1 MPVRTVADAG
11 GGNPIRIEVRSPLR
25 RRELRG
31 LPEGACIIQFSEQL
45 TGAEHG
51 LLGGW
56 FAEHPSAELR
66 VYGLL
71 PESLDFLSSYT
82 QLNGFTVD
90 SRYTKLSD
98 ASGLRLLPG
107 SLRSLIIDVKLADI
121 GDLDALSRFQG
132 ITRLGL
138 GFIRR
143 MPPSVAGMPV
153 TDLQLSDLKSLDGI
167 DTLPRVRRL
176 RLSRVTAD
184 LTPLASLPQLADLT
198 LAGGGSNQLNPL
210 ADLVSLRSFAPW
222 LVRGLDDV
230 QPVLRAPHLEQLLL
244 AQLRRVTAL
253 GDLGEAKELTTVT
266 LEHMR
271 GLTDLSPLASAP
283 ALRELRLIEMQ
294 HLTPEAFAMLAGHP
308 TLVSVIV
315 GLGSDRKNLAVR
327 DALRIPGRYGRHQW
341 PPDALG

>member
-1 MPVRTVADAG
+1 
-11 GGNPIRIEVRSPLR
+11 
-25 RRELRG
+25 
-31 LPEGACIIQFSEQL
+31 
-45 TGAEHG
+45 
-51 LLGGW
+51 
-56 FAEHPSAELR
+56 
-66 VYGLL
+66 
-71 PESLDFLSSYT
+71 
-82 QLNGFTVD
+82 
-90 SRYTKLSD
+90 
-98 ASGLRLLPG
+98 
-107 SLRSLIIDVKLADI
+107 
-121 GDLDALSRFQG
+121 
-132 ITRLGL
+132 
-138 GFIRR
+138 
-143 MPPSVAGMPV
+143 
-153 TDLQLSDLKSLDGI
+153 LQLSDLKSLDGI

-283 ALRELRLIEMQ
+283 ALRELRLIECS
-294 HLTPEAFAMLAGHP
+294 T
-308 TLVSVIV
+308 S
-315 GLGSDRKNLAVR
+315 
-327 DALRIPGRYGRHQW
+327 
-341 PPDALG
+341 PPKPLPCWQGIRRL